1 MIEGSPGSV
10 IFTHPLNPSP
20 AGDLDYDYQW
30 STDLA
35 EWKFTGEANTAGTIV
50 DFDTDIVGNQVTVHA
65 DVTGSATTLFTRIV
79 TTTVP

>member
-1 MIEGSPGSV
+1 LIV
-10 IFTHPLNPSP
+10 FTHPLNPSP
-20 AGDLDYDYQW
+20 ASDLDYDYQW

-35 EWKFTGEANTAGTIV
+35 EWKSTGEANTAGTIV